1 MLPLVK
7 TLAWLSDAFRRGQR
21 VIGTED
27 QIRSLVKM
35 GWRSGYIEPD
45 EGHMIHRT
53 FLLNDRTA
61 QEVMTELADTVSIP
75 SDASVEDAVAV
86 VRANKFT
93 RYPVLGQTPDDVLGI
108 VIARDVLQAMLNGQA
123 AESVVSLVQPA
134 FVVDAEARIDDL
146 LVEFRARHQHL
157 AVVQHNQKTV
167 GIVTLENAVEQI
179 VGDIKDETDMTI
191 E

>member
-1 MLPLVK
+1 
-7 TLAWLSDAFRRGQR
+7 
-21 VIGTED
+21 
-27 QIRSLVKM
+27 
-35 GWRSGYIEPD
+35 
-45 EGHMIHRT
+45 MIHRT